1 MKKPLAALAVSV
13 LACLTLAGCGDDEPA
28 KSDDKASETVE
39 TTLTKAELIEQG
51 DTICRASNEKIDA
64 ADDRFIDPENPTE
77 AEFRAAINDTLVPEI
92 KGQIEDLRALKAPAA
107 DVATITAMLDSLES
121 ELAKVEADPLFLLEE
136 DAFVEAN
143 KIAQDYGFKV
153 CGED

>member
-1 MKKPLAALAVSV
+1 MKNLVIAALACCCVS
-13 LACLTLAGCGDDEPA
+13 LTGCGDDEPA
-28 KSDDKASETVE
+28 ASDDRSSETVE

-51 DTICRASNEKIDA
+51 DAICEASNEKIDA

-77 AEFRAAINDTLVPEI
+77 AEFRAAINDTLVPEV
-92 KGQIEDLRALKAPAA
+92 KGQIEDLRALKAPAEDA
-107 DVATITAMLDSLES
+107 DTITAMLDALEA

-136 DAFVEAN
+136 GAFTEAN
-143 KIAQDYGFKV
+143 QLAQDYGFQV